1 MNDLANFLPKLYE
14 EYSVLSIDNIEVF
27 SYESL
32 YFDTPNFD
40 LYKFHHRGKLNRF
53 KFRIR
58 KYVESNLMFFEVK
71 FKNNKGR
78 TKKSRFVKVENEFN
92 LTNQTNEFLQSHSSF
107 ENAKLEEKIW
117 INYRRITL
125 VNKNIAE
132 RVTLD
137 LNLTF
142 INGDK
147 NITLNNIIVAEVKQE
162 KSSSSSFVNLMH
174 RHHIREGAISKYCL
188 GICHIYKHLIFNN
201 FKPFLLRIKKFKENK
216 IIYATT

>member
-1 MNDLANFLPKLYE
+1 
-14 EYSVLSIDNIEVF
+14 
-27 SYESL
+27 
-32 YFDTPNFD
+32 
-40 LYKFHHRGKLNRF
+40 
-53 KFRIR
+53 
-58 KYVESNLMFFEVK
+58 MFFEVK

-147 NITLNNIIVAEVKQE
+147 KEHIH
-162 KSSSSSFVNLMH
+162 FV
-174 RHHIREGAISKYCL
+174 Y
-188 GICHIYKHLIFNN
+188 
-201 FKPFLLRIKKFKENK
+201 
-216 IIYATT
+216 